1 MSVGVTGHRL
11 NRVNRKHLERLTP
24 EVRRLL
30 AQLAE
35 RAPAP
40 GRPWLTS
47 ALADGSDQHLA
58 ALALQAGWSLH
69 AMLPFEAGACESDL
83 MLPTARQRFRR
94 LLAQAARVTVL
105 AGPRDRP
112 ACAYRQL
119 GDAMVEASDLLIA
132 VWDGEPARGP
142 GGTGEVVGEALRR
155 HVPVIHLDPRSGVPA
170 TLLWRRG
177 DPAGH
182 RHAWPCEPARLAT
195 ALRHAQRRPA

>member
-11 NRVNRKHLERLTP
+11 DRVSRKHLERLAP
-24 EVRRLL
+24 VVRRLL

-40 GRPWLTS
+40 GRLWLNS

-58 ALALQAGWSLH
+58 ALALEAGWSLH
-69 AMLPFEAGACESDL
+69 AVLPFDAEVCERDL
-83 MLPTARQRFRR
+83 DAPAARQRFRR

-105 AGPRDRP
+105 TGPRDRP
-112 ACAYRQL
+112 AQAYRQL
-119 GDAMVEASDLLIA
+119 GDAVVQGADLLMA

-142 GGTGEVVGEALRR
+142 GGTAEVVAEALRR
-155 HVPVIHLDPRSGVPA
+155 HVPVIHLDPQPGAPA
-170 TLLWRRG
+170 RLLWQRG
-177 DPAGH
+177 DPAGR

-195 ALRHAQRRPA
+195 AVRHATRRGP